1 MLPVVDIFAGPGG
14 LGEGFTQAGFE
25 ILLSAEMDPVA
36 CQTLTLRKFFHQ
48 FEKLNAPEAYY
59 KFIRGEVGIE
69 VLKENY
75 QKEWSK
81 AVNAVANV
89 ELGTKEGNSAFN
101 KRLDQ
106 KLNNRDDF
114 ILIGGLHVRL
124 IHLRVAHECLE

>member
-25 ILLSAEMDPVA
+25 ILLSAEMVPVA
-36 CQTLTLRKFFHQ
+36 CQTLTLRKFFHL

-101 KRLDQ
+101 KSSI
-106 KLNNRDDF
+106 KN
-114 ILIGGLHVRL
+114 
-124 IHLRVAHECLE
+124 